1 MRTAPETTG
10 RSGRRILA
18 VLVLVAAPHL
28 LLCGGLLALGASG
41 YEGVCRVH
49 RPEPEPCSLSAYLL
63 GDIVLNPFLFTLG
76 AMGSGAWC
84 SLLALLALLIGLTR
98 WARARR

>member
-1 MRTAPETTG
+1 MLQAQRELLWLFLIG
-10 RSGRRILA
+10 
-18 VLVLVAAPHL
+18 VA
-28 LLCGGLLALGASG
+28 
-41 YEGVCRVH
+41 
-49 RPEPEPCSLSAYLL
+49 
-63 GDIVLNPFLFTLG
+63 FLFTLG